1 MTNRTH
7 LVAQEGGLSGA
18 YIPMAEERANL
29 ILKENYGISATLKR
43 FETEKDDTF
52 RVETAMGQKYVLK
65 VANPEESLQ
74 RLISNIAF

>member
-52 RVETAMGQKYVLK
+52 RVKPQWAEICAKG
-65 VANPEESLQ
+65 
-74 RLISNIAF
+74 R